1 MRYTLLGRSGIRVS
15 EVALGTM
22 TFGED
27 WGWGASTETGTR
39 LLDLY
44 AEAGGNLIDTADAY
58 TAGTSETVLGSAL
71 RGRRDRFVLGTKFS
85 LQTTPGDL
93 NTAGNHR
100 KNLRTSLEGSL
111 KRLQTDH
118 VDVLWV
124 HARDTL
130 TPLPELMRALDDQ
143 VRAGKVL
150 HVGVSD
156 WPAWEISQANT
167 LAELRDWSPFVGV
180 QMRYN
185 LLSRSPESEQLPM
198 AQAHDLAVLA
208 WGPLAEGRL
217 TGKYLDGG
225 EGRLTRGGW
234 DFSGEEEDHVVRE
247 VVAVATAGGWTPAQV
262 ALAWLRSRPGTVIP
276 LLGATSEQ
284 QLTANLASTDLTLD
298 EDVLRRLDEL
308 SAPRLGFPH
317 DVMSGEDMIALA
329 YGDQWRQVADR
340 RRASR
345 RPVNDNHQLARPRPA
360 AAHR

>member
-15 EVALGTM
+15 ELALGTM
-22 TFGED
+22 TFGDD
-27 WGWGASTETGTR
+27 WGWGASRETSAR

-44 AEAGGNLIDTADAY
+44 AEAGGNFVDTADAY
-58 TAGTSETVLGSAL
+58 TGGTSESVIGAAL
-71 RGRRDRFVLGTKFS
+71 RGRRDRFVIGTKFS
-85 LQTTPGDL
+85 LQTQPGDL

-100 KNLRTSLEGSL
+100 KNLVTSLEASL
-111 KRLQTDH
+111 RRLETDH

-130 TPLPELMRALDDQ
+130 TPLPEVMRALDDQ

-156 WPAWEISQANT
+156 WPAWEIAQANT
-167 LAELRDWSPFVGV
+167 LAELRGWSPFVGV
-180 QMRYN
+180 QLRYN
-185 LLSRSPESEQLPM
+185 LLSRSPDSELMPM

-234 DFSGEEEDHVVRE
+234 DFSGTAEDHVVRE
-247 VVAVATAGGWTPAQV
+247 VVAVAEAGGWTPAQV
-262 ALAWLRSRPGTVIP
+262 AYAWLRSRPGTIIP

-284 QLTANLASTDLTLD
+284 QLASNLACTDITLD
-298 EDVLRRLDEL
+298 DSTLRRLDEL
-308 SAPRLGFPH
+308 SAPVLGFPH
-317 DVMSGEDMIALA
+317 DVMRGEDMIGLA
-329 YGDQWRQVADR
+329 YGDQWREVTDH

-345 RPVNDNHQLARPRPA
+345 RPVNDNPALA
-360 AAHR
+360 

>member
-15 EVALGTM
+15 EFALGSI
-22 TFGED
+22 TFGDD
-27 WGWGASTETGTR
+27 WGWGASPETSTKM
-39 LLDLY
+39 LEHY
-44 AEAGGNLIDTADAY
+44 ADAGGNFIDTANAY
-58 TAGTSETVLGSAL
+58 TGGASESIIGRAL
-71 RGRRDRFVLGTKFS
+71 QGRRDRFVLTTKYT
-85 LQTTPGDL
+85 LQTSPGDL

-100 KNLRTSLEGSL
+100 KNLVTSLEASL
-111 KRLQTDH
+111 RRLDTDYI
-118 VDVLWV
+118 DVLWV

-156 WPAWEISQANT
+156 WSAWEIAQANT

-185 LLSRSPESEQLPM
+185 LLARSVESELTPM
-198 AQAHDLAVLA
+198 AQAHDLAAVA

-217 TGKYLDGG
+217 TGKYLDGA

-234 DFSGEEEDHVVRE
+234 DFSGERGDHVVRE
-247 VVAVATAGGWTPAQV
+247 VVAVAEAGGWTPAQV

-284 QLTANLASTDLTLD
+284 QLTTNLGAIDVTLD
-298 EDVLRRLDEL
+298 DEALRRLDEI
-308 SAPRLGFPH
+308 SAPELSFPH
-317 DVMSGEDMIALA
+317 DVMAGEDMIGLT
-329 YGDQWRQVADR
+329 YGDQWRQVTDR

-345 RPVNDNHQLARPRPA
+345 RPVNDNDRYA
-360 AAHR
+360 